1 MSQTNAYIR
10 VDLTGVSELAKRL
23 DAIAA
28 SVDIKGEKGLAMMRH
43 AVKRASRPI
52 YNEYKSRAKAAEVT
66 GNLAKSTKTKS
77 KVYENNRVVIA
88 ITGPEQTG
96 RTPSSA
102 DRPSGNHAHLLEDG
116 TPPRRPGN
124 NSRRQ
129 YKPINVH
136 QMINGR
142 MRRHGS
148 MRGEDF
154 AIQKTGF
161 YFLMGS
167 FKNPNRQAKK
177 GSGYPYDFAVT
188 PGRGQRPMTLQ
199 PGDTYGGMR
208 PQKLMQKT
216 IASVGAQVNSNL
228 IGLLTTAINKA
239 IADQKGG
246 GRL

>member
-1 MSQTNAYIR
+1 
-10 VDLTGVSELAKRL
+10 
-23 DAIAA
+23 
-28 SVDIKGEKGLAMMRH
+28 
-43 AVKRASRPI
+43 
-52 YNEYKSRAKAAEVT
+52 
-66 GNLAKSTKTKS
+66 
-77 KVYENNRVVIA
+77 
-88 ITGPEQTG
+88 
-96 RTPSSA
+96 
-102 DRPSGNHAHLLEDG
+102 
-116 TPPRRPGN
+116 
-124 NSRRQ
+124 
-129 YKPINVH
+129 
-136 QMINGR
+136 
-142 MRRHGS
+142 

-216 IASVGAQVNSNL
+216 IASVGSQVNSNL
-228 IGLLTTAINKA
+228 IALLTTAINKA
-239 IADQKGG
+239 IADQSE